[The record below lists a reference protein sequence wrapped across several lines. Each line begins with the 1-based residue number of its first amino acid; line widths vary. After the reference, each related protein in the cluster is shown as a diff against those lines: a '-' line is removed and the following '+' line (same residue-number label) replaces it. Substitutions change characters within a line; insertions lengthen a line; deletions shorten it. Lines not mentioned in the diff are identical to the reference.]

1 MWAWII
7 ATTPTNGIEMLKR
20 MGNPFVLTIDDSHGE
35 LGLKLG
41 VDGAPETY
49 LVDENGVIR
58 YRHSGLL
65 DKETWQTVFC
75 QKLKH

>member
-1 MWAWII
+1 
-7 ATTPTNGIEMLKR
+7 
-20 MGNPFVLTIDDSHGE
+20 MGQLV
-35 LGLKLG
+35 GLKLG

-65 DKETWQTVFC
+65 DKETWQTVFLP
-75 QKLKH
+75 KIEALKNK